1 MLKFPFLLRLVKENQ
16 ALRDQNLKL
25 ESKLLNIVISSNPN
39 SKSSSKRKSILQNSV
54 IIDESAMN
62 KDDVLVTSIDD
73 LNDMQQ
79 QFNDELNESRQIS
92 VSNHKFDADILAG

>member
-16 ALRDQNLKL
+16 ALREQNLKL